1 MELPQPRPFGAEGS
15 KSTHDFLSLY
25 THSSPQLDPRPS
37 QQGGYLKT
45 HDFLQPQERIRK
57 GSTKEETD
65 VETPPPPAP
74 PPSVEHVLPGGI
86 GTYSIS
92 HVSYLDQRVLP
103 KPEGSVFT
111 GARSSSSAERNDEN
125 SNGSSFAAAGSG
137 FTLWEECASKK
148 GKTGKENIVGDR
160 PHEPRASASQWT
172 ASVERPSQSS
182 SNNHHNAFSC
192 LSSSQ
197 PTGTKNP
204 TFMEMLKSAKSTS
217 QDEELDDDGD
227 FVIKKET
234 STANKGGLRIKVD
247 GNSSDQK
254 ANTPRSKHSA
264 TEQRR
269 RSKINDRQAF
279 LLLFNLQFQMLRGL
293 IPHSDQKRDKASF
306 LLEVVDY
313 IQFLQEKVQK
323 YEGSYQEWNREMAK
337 LVPLRNKQRSADVYN
352 DQSRGMSSGSVPAL
366 VLAAKFV
373 EKNTPLS
380 PIVPGSSHNVV
391 DSDTGSASTLKAVDR
406 HSGRTSNAL
415 PFPTIV
421 PPKLYASTRDGSV
434 VPQHPK
440 QFASEKDHPSLR
452 PQIRSCEARCHNSDV
467 AVASEMQKEQDL
479 TIEGGTINISSVYSQ
494 GLLNTLTHALQSSGV
509 DLSQSRI
516 SVQIELG
523 KRATRRAVS
532 PTSIVKD
539 VDIPINDMATT
550 HSRASATEDSE
561 RATKKLKTAES

>member
-1 MELPQPRPFGAEGS
+1 MELPQPRSFGAEGS

-37 QQGGYLKT
+37 PQGGYIKT

-57 GSTKEETD
+57 GNPKEEAD
-65 VETPPPPAP
+65 VERPPPPAP
-74 PPSVEHVLPGGI
+74 PPSVEHLLPGGI

-92 HVSYLDQRVLP
+92 HVSYFDQRVLP
-103 KPEGSVFT
+103 KPEGSSVFT
-111 GARSSSSAERNDEN
+111 GARSSSSAEINDEN
-125 SNGSSFAAAGSG
+125 SNGSSLAAAGNG
-137 FTLWEECASKK
+137 FTLWEECARKK

-160 PHEPRASASQWT
+160 PHEPRASTSQWT
-172 ASVERPSQSS
+172 ASMEGPSQSS
-182 SNNHHNAFSC
+182 TNNHHNAFSC

-197 PTGTKNP
+197 PTGKKNP
-204 TFMEMLKSAKSTS
+204 SFMEMLKSAKSTS
-217 QDEELDDDGD
+217 QDEELDDDSE

-234 STANKGGLRIKVD
+234 STANKGELRIKVD
-247 GNSSDQK
+247 GNSSDQR

-269 RSKINDRQAF
+269 RSKINDR
-279 LLLFNLQFQMLRGL
+279 FQMLRGL

-306 LLEVVDY
+306 LLEVVEY

-323 YEGSYQEWNREMAK
+323 YEGSYQDWNHEMSK
-337 LVPLRNKQRSADVYN
+337 LMPLRNNQRSADGYN
-352 DQSRGMSSGSVPAL
+352 DQSRGINSGCSPAL

-373 EKNTPLS
+373 EKNAPVS
-380 PIVPGSSHNVV
+380 PIVPGNSHIAV
-391 DSDTGSASTLKAVDR
+391 DSDRSYP
-406 HSGRTSNAL
+406 GRTNNTV
-415 PFPTIV
+415 PFPMST
-421 PPKLYASTRDGSV
+421 PPKLYGPTRDGSA
-434 VPQHPK
+434 VPQPPK
-440 QFASEKDHPSLR
+440 QFSPDADHSSSR
-452 PQIRSCEARCHNSDV
+452 PQILSCQARCYNSDV

-509 DLSQSRI
+509 DLSQARI

-523 KRATRRAVS
+523 KRATTRRATA

-539 VDIPINDMATT
+539 VDVPINDIGMIQ
-550 HSRASATEDSE
+550 SRVSAAAEDSDE
-561 RATKKLKTAES
+561 RAPKKLKTTVKS

>member
-25 THSSPQLDPRPS
+25 THSSPQLDPRSTP
-37 QQGGYLKT
+37 QGSYLKT

-57 GSTKEETD
+57 ASTKEETD
-65 VETPPPPAP
+65 VERPPPPAP
-74 PPSVEHVLPGGI
+74 PPSVEHILPGGI

-92 HVSYLDQRVLP
+92 HVSYFDQRVVLP

-111 GARSSSSAERNDEN
+111 GVRSSSSAERNDEN
-125 SNGSSFAAAGSG
+125 SNCSSFAAAGSG
-137 FTLWEECASKK
+137 FTLWEESSVKK
-148 GKTGKENIVGDR
+148 GKTGKENNVGDR
-160 PHEPRASASQWT
+160 PHEPRASTSQWT
-172 ASVERPSQSS
+172 ASMERPSQSS
-182 SNNHHNAFSC
+182 SNNHHNTFSC

-269 RSKINDRQAF
+269 RSKINDR
-279 LLLFNLQFQMLRGL
+279 FQMLRGL

-306 LLEVVDY
+306 LLEVVEY

-323 YEGSYQEWNREMAK
+323 YEGSYQEWNHEMAK
-337 LVPLRNKQRSADVYN
+337 LVPLRNNQRSADVYN
-352 DQSRGMSSGSVPAL
+352 DQSRGINSGSVPAL
-366 VLAAKFV
+366 VLAAKFI
-373 EKNTPLS
+373 EKNSPLS
-380 PIVPGSSHNVV
+380 PIVPGSAHNAV
-391 DSDTGSASTLKAVDR
+391 DSDTSSASTLKAVDH
-406 HSGRTSNAL
+406 HSGRTSNAVQ
-415 PFPTIV
+415 FPMSI
-421 PPKLYASTRDGSV
+421 PPKLSASTRDGNV
-434 VPQHPK
+434 VPQPPK
-440 QFASEKDHPSLR
+440 PLSSGMDHSSLR
-452 PQIRSCEARCHNSDV
+452 PEIRSCEARCFNSDV

-509 DLSQSRI
+509 DLSQARI

-523 KRATRRAVS
+523 KRASRRAIS
-532 PTSIVKD
+532 PASIVKD
-539 VDIPINDMATT
+539 ANDMGMMHARV
-550 HSRASATEDSE
+550 SGTEDSE
-561 RATKKLKTAES
+561 RATKKLKTTMKN